1 MVRHKMY
8 FLHSVFILQIF
19 IEYQHVTGIVLDVWK
34 MMENRAIGFL
44 FSQTD
49 SKHVCVGGGGRSTRQ
64 KITLMHAHLSVS

>member
-49 SKHVCVGGGGRSTRQ
+49 IQSMCVLGEGAEAPD
-64 KITLMHAHLSVS
+64 KK